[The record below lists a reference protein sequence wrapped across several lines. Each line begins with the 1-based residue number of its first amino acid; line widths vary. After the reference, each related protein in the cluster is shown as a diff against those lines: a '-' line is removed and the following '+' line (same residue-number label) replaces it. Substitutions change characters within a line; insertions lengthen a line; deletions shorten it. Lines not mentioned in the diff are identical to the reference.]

1 MSYSR
6 NRAIVLAI
14 IEGGMTQTEAAH
26 HFGVSTR
33 WVRTLYRRFERDGPE
48 GLYPLSR
55 RPHTQP
61 AKTSAQVTDQ
71 ILAVR
76 ERLVSEGLD
85 AGPESILARLD
96 PATAPSR
103 TTVWRILTKSGA
115 VIAQPHKRPRSSWH
129 RFEAASPN
137 ECWQSD
143 FTHVRLADTS
153 DVEVIS
159 WLDDHSRYLL
169 HISAYRAITTPIVI
183 STFTAA
189 QDAHG
194 LPASTLT
201 DNGMVYTTRLS
212 GGRNGSYQPNAFET
226 LLADLNITQKNGRPN
241 HPTTQGKIER
251 FHQTLKR
258 WLNSQPAPT
267 TLTELNTQLT
277 VFQAIYNT
285 QRPHRALNGRTPHAA
300 YHATPKDGPTL
311 TQTRNTW
318 RIRYDLVH
326 DNGTITIRY
335 AGRLLHLGIGRSHK
349 GQRVIALAN
358 GPEVL
363 ILHPKTAQIIAEYTL
378 DPTRTYQKKT
388 RTPPE
393 RSPETSP
400 ERSPGTPT
408 PRT

>member
-1 MSYSR
+1 
-6 NRAIVLAI
+6 
-14 IEGGMTQTEAAH
+14 MT
-26 HFGVSTR
+26 
-33 WVRTLYRRFERDGPE
+33 
-48 GLYPLSR
+48 
-55 RPHTQP
+55 
-61 AKTSAQVTDQ
+61 
-71 ILAVR
+71 
-76 ERLVSEGLD
+76 
-85 AGPESILARLD
+85 
-96 PATAPSR
+96 
-103 TTVWRILTKSGA
+103 
-115 VIAQPHKRPRSSWH
+115 
-129 RFEAASPN
+129 
-137 ECWQSD
+137 
-143 FTHVRLADTS
+143 
-153 DVEVIS
+153 
-159 WLDDHSRYLL
+159 
-169 HISAYRAITTPIVI
+169 
-183 STFTAA
+183 
-189 QDAHG
+189 
-194 LPASTLT
+194 
-201 DNGMVYTTRLS
+201 
-212 GGRNGSYQPNAFET
+212 
-226 LLADLNITQKNGRPN
+226 ADLNITQKNGRPN